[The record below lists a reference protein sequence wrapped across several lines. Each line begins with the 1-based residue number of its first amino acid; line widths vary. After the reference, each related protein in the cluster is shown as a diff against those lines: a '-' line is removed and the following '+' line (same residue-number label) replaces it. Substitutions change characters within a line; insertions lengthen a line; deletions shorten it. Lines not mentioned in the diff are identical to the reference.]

1 MSRKAVISTAVA
13 SIYREPRFNS
23 EIVTQALMWEIVEIL
38 EEEKLWFH
46 IRQEDGYQG
55 WIYIFYIIE
64 DIQSFPHWTTL
75 TDRFIPVSFSKDEG
89 SKRRMLSFG
98 TKVPVIDKNAQFIT
112 IALPGETSGKIPAQ
126 KPCPE
131 NSRSDLVYLAK
142 SLLGTPYIWGGK
154 SAFGFDCSGFVQLI
168 LSTMGISIARDT
180 GMQVKTAWLSEISV
194 ADSKPGDLI
203 YFAENGKI
211 NHVAFSLGEG
221 KIIHC
226 SGEVKIESINEGD
239 VGFNQWLSQSIINT
253 YSIADK
259 VVG

>member
-13 SIYREPRFNS
+13 SIHREPRFNS
-23 EIVTQALMWEIVEIL
+23 EIVNQALMWEIVEIL

-64 DIQSFPHWTTL
+64 DLQSFPHWTTL

-98 TKVPVIDKNAQFIT
+98 TKVPVI
-112 IALPGETSGKIPAQ
+112 GEISGKIPAQ

-131 NSRSDLVYLAK
+131 NSRAHLVYLAK

-239 VGFNQWLSQSIINT
+239 VGFNQHLSQSIINT

>member
-1 MSRKAVISTAVA
+1 MSRKAIISTAVA
-13 SIYREPRFNS
+13 SIHREPRFSS
-23 EIVTQALMWEIVEIL
+23 EMLTQALMWEIVEIL
-38 EEEKLWFH
+38 EEKNLWFH
-46 IRQEDGYQG
+46 IRQEDGYEG

-64 DIQSFPHWTTL
+64 DPQSFPHWITL

-89 SKRRMLSFG
+89 SECRILSFG
-98 TKVPVIDKNAQFIT
+98 TKVPVINKNAQFIT
-112 IALPGETSGKIPAQ
+112 IALPGDISGKIPVQ

-131 NSRSDLVYLAK
+131 NSRTHLVYLAQ

-168 LSTMGISIARDT
+168 LSAMGITIARDT
-180 GMQVKTAWLSEISV
+180 GMQIKTTWFTEIST

-203 YFAENGKI
+203 YFAENGTV
-211 NHVAFSLGEG
+211 NHVAFSLGKGE
-221 KIIHC
+221 IIHC

-239 VGFNQWLSQSIINT
+239 AGFNQYLSQSIINT

-259 VVG
+259 VVD

>member
-13 SIYREPRFNS
+13 SIHREPRFSS

-46 IRQEDGYQG
+46 IRQKDGYEG

-64 DIQSFPHWTTL
+64 YPQSFPNWITL
-75 TDRFIPVSFSKDEG
+75 TDRFIPVSFSKDE
-89 SKRRMLSFG
+89 SSERRILSFG
-98 TKVPVIDKNAQFIT
+98 TKVPVIDKNTQFIT
-112 IALPGETSGKIPAQ
+112 IALPGQISGKIPAQ
-126 KPCPE
+126 NTCPE
-131 NSRSDLVYLAK
+131 NSRAHLVHLAQ

-168 LSTMGISIARDT
+168 LSAMGISIARNT
-180 GMQVKTAWLSEISV
+180 GMQIKTTWLTEISV

-226 SGEVKIESINEGD
+226 SGEVKRESINEGD
-239 VGFNQWLSQSIINT
+239 EGFNQYLSQSIINT

-259 VVG
+259 VVD